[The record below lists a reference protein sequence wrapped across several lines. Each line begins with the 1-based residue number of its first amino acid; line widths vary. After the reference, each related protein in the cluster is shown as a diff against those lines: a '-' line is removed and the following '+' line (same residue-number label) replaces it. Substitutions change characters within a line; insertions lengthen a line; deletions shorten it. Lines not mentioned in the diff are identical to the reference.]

1 MKLILDKIEQIKPN
15 ELVMKQFASDL
26 SNAVQGAYNSKIKP
40 AVSGGKGGAG
50 AFGGSFLGSLGLS
63 GLAESYKANAEA
75 KYQRGQDKEK
85 FVKNFQERTEA
96 GQNLS
101 LDTGRDVAESL
112 FDEIESTTK
121 ELAKLQQQM
130 KEATDS
136 GFKAT
141 EAEKKREEEL
151 IKRLA
156 EIQPGGSKDK
166 QETAADQ
173 SLKQIQTDEK
183 SIEQAEIQKQEF
195 EVIHKGMEDLTDLYV
210 ITDDFFKKMDKRTEE
225 MLDTL
230 KTIAE
235 NGTGG
240 GGGVLSTLADA
251 ADLASA
257 AKGGKGGASTAGKAA
272 SAAGKLGK
280 FAKVGGGLLAV
291 GTAAYEGYSE
301 YQDADKQVKS
311 GEITKEE
318 GQVKKGEAVGGAVG
332 GGGGALAGAAAGA
345 AIGSVVPVVGTAI
358 GGLIGGAIGYWGGKK
373 AGQAVGGAGV
383 KGYQALNDQ
392 SAASAA
398 AGGVDQIAGE
408 PVTPGKPLSKKQ
420 MEAADKDMKAGK
432 ELSPTVKAAYEMT
445 KNGLGD
451 PMSVLG
457 AKVLPTEV
465 TTPAPAP
472 APKPLPAVNG
482 PAIKAATTEV
492 ANVRDA
498 AASTGETNNNV
509 VNAPVT
515 NVVNNNGSSEKA
527 PIKTR
532 NDDSTYTRYVDRR
545 YFNQPAGSR
554 L

>member
-1 MKLILDKIEQIKPN
+1 MKLILDKIEQIRPN
-15 ELVMKQFASDL
+15 ELVMKQFANDL

-40 AVSGGKGGAG
+40 TATGGKGGAG
-50 AFGGSFLGSLGLS
+50 AFGGSFLDSLGLS

-85 FVKNFQERTEA
+85 FVKNFQDRTEA

-101 LDTGRDVAESL
+101 LNTSREVAESM
-112 FDEIESTTK
+112 FDEIEKTAK
-121 ELAKLQQQM
+121 ELKELQDKMKDVQQQ
-130 KEATDS
+130 
-136 GFKAT
+136 GFKAAD
-141 EAEKKREEEL
+141 EEKKREEEL
-151 IKRLA
+151 IKKLQ
-156 EIQPGGSKDK
+156 ELQPGKDR
-166 QETAADQ
+166 QEKAADQ
-173 SLKQIQTDEK
+173 SLQQIQTDEK
-183 SIEQAEIQKQEF
+183 GIEQAEMAKQQF
-195 EVIHKGMEDLTDLYV
+195 EVTQKGWEDVTDLYV

-230 KTIAE
+230 KIIAE
-235 NGTGG
+235 NGTGGG

-257 AKGGKGGASTAGKAA
+257 AKGNKGGGAAGKAA

-291 GTAAYEGYSE
+291 GTAAYEGYTG
-301 YQDADKQVKS
+301 YQDAEEQVKR

-373 AGQAVGGAGV
+373 AGEAVGGAGV
-383 KGYQALNDQ
+383 KGYQALNDN
-392 SAASAA
+392 SNKAAA
-398 AGGVDQIAGE
+398 AGGVDQIGGE
-408 PVTPGKPLSKKQ
+408 PVTPGKPLSPKQ
-420 MEAADKDMKAGK
+420 MEAAEKEMKAGK
-432 ELSPTVKAAYEMT
+432 ELSPTVKAAYNMT
-445 KNGLGD
+445 QAGVMD
-451 PMSVLG
+451 PSKVAGVSV
-457 AKVLPTEV
+457 E
-465 TTPAPAP
+465 APAVTAAP
-472 APKPLPAVNG
+472 VPTPKPLPAVNG

-498 AASTGETNNNV
+498 ATSTGNTNNNM

-515 NVVNNNGSSEKA
+515 NVVNNNGSTEKA

-532 NDDSTYTRYVDRR
+532 NDDNTYNRYVDRR

>member
-15 ELVMKQFASDL
+15 EMVMKNFAKDL

-40 AVSGGKGGAG
+40 TVTGGKGGAG
-50 AFGGSFLGSLGLS
+50 AFGGSFLDSLGLS

-85 FVKNFQERTEA
+85 FVKNFQDRTEA

-101 LDTGRDVAESL
+101 MDTSRQVAESM
-112 FDEIESTTK
+112 FDEIEKTAK
-121 ELAKLQQQM
+121 ELKELQARM
-130 KEATDS
+130 KEAQEQ
-136 GFKAT
+136 GFKTT
-141 EAEKKREEEL
+141 EQENKREEEL
-151 IKRLA
+151 LKKLQ
-156 EIQPGGSKDK
+156 ELQPGKDRQDK
-166 QETAADQ
+166 AADQ
-173 SLKQIQTDEK
+173 SLQQIKTDEK
-183 SIEQAEIQKQEF
+183 GMEQAEVQKQQF
-195 EVIHKGMEDLTDLYV
+195 EVVHKGMEDLTDLYV

-230 KTIAE
+230 KIIAE
-235 NGTGG
+235 KDTG

-311 GEITKEE
+311 GEISKEE

-383 KGYQALNDQ
+383 KGYQALGGNAD
-392 SAASAA
+392 AAAA

-408 PVTPGKPLSKKQ
+408 PVTPGKPLSPKQ
-420 MEAADKDMKAGK
+420 MEAAEKEMKAGK
-432 ELSPTVKAAYEMT
+432 ELSPTVKAAYQMT
-445 KNGLGD
+445 KTGMAM
-451 PMSVLG
+451 PSVNVDV
-457 AKVLPTEV
+457 ASPTV
-465 TTPAPAP
+465 AP

-498 AASTGETNNNV
+498 ATSSGETNNNM

-515 NVVNNNGSSEKA
+515 NVVNNNSSSEKA

-532 NDDSTYTRYVDRR
+532 NDESTYNRYVDRR
-545 YFNQPAGSR
+545 YFNQPSGSR